1 MYKSNVLIIK
11 HFYVILKLKMIKIF
25 FIHWVNYYKK
35 LYLKQNQMMIF
46 KLVLINY
53 KKYLFYSKIKK

>member
-46 KLVLINY
+46 KLVLIN
-53 KKYLFYSKIKK
+53 IKNIYFIRK